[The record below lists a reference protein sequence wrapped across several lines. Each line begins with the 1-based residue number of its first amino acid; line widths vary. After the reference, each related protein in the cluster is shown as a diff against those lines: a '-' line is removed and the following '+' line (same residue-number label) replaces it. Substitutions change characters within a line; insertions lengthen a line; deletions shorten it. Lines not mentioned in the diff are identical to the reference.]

1 EINLASPCEAN
12 ADRCR
17 AVMHNGKRISLILP
31 TYNERDSIR
40 KVIQDF
46 EELAVVDEI
55 LVINNN
61 AAEGTSEE
69 VRHTSAIEIH
79 ESVQGYGAAIQRGF
93 REATGD
99 LIVVCEP
106 DDTFLA
112 RDLSKFLAY
121 SEDVDIVYGS
131 RTVKTFIWDRANMG
145 LLLKWGNWFVAKL
158 LELLFNTSYLS
169 DVGCTFRLIRRP
181 ALLGLLPLFR
191 VNSNF
196 FGPEMMVRG
205 YQMGFRCVQIPVNYK
220 ERTGQ
225 SSVTGNVKK
234 SIILGVQMIV
244 LIVAMRFGVE
254 RWLRLL
260 K

>member
-1 EINLASPCEAN
+1 MYK
-12 ADRCR
+12 DRK
-17 AVMHNGKRISLILP
+17 VSVVLP
-31 TYNERDSIR
+31 TYREKDSIR
-40 KVIQDF
+40 QVIHDF
-46 EELAVVDEI
+46 EALGLVDEI
-55 LVINNN
+55 LVVNNN
-61 AAEGTSEE
+61 AIEGTSDE
-69 VRHTSAIEIH
+69 VGQTSAVEIQ
-79 ESVQGYGAAIQRGF
+79 EPIQGYGAAIRRGF
-93 REATGD
+93 AEATGD
-99 LIVVCEP
+99 LVVVCEP
-106 DDTFLA
+106 DATFLA
-112 RDLSKFLAY
+112 QDLHKFLAY
-121 SEDVDIVYGS
+121 AEDVDIAYGS
-131 RTVKTFIWDRANMG
+131 RTIKTFIWERANMG

-169 DVGCTFRLIRRP
+169 DVGCTYRMIRRP
-181 ALLGLLPLFR
+181 ALLQLLPLFR

-225 SSVTGNVKK
+225 SSVTGNLKK

-244 LIVAMRFGVE
+244 LIVAMRFGVD

>member
-1 EINLASPCEAN
+1 MYK
-12 ADRCR
+12 DRK
-17 AVMHNGKRISLILP
+17 VSVILP
-31 TYNERDSIR
+31 TYREKVSIR
-40 KVIQDF
+40 QVIHNF
-46 EELAVVDEI
+46 EALGLVDEI
-55 LVINNN
+55 LVVNNN
-61 AAEGTSEE
+61 AIEGTSEE
-69 VRHTSAIEIH
+69 VGQTSAVEIQ
-79 ESVQGYGAAIQRGF
+79 EPVQGYGAAIRRGF
-93 REATGD
+93 AEATGD
-99 LIVVCEP
+99 LVVVCEP
-106 DDTFLA
+106 DATFLA
-112 RDLSKFLAY
+112 QDLHKFLAY
-121 SEDVDIVYGS
+121 AEDVDIVYGS
-131 RTVKTFIWDRANMG
+131 RTIKTFIWERANMG

-169 DVGCTFRLIRRP
+169 DVGCTYRMIRRP
-181 ALLGLLPLFR
+181 ALLQLLPLFR

-225 SSVTGNVKK
+225 SSVTGNLKK

-244 LIVAMRFGVE
+244 LIVAMRLGVD

>member
-1 EINLASPCEAN
+1 MYKQSK
-12 ADRCR
+12 
-17 AVMHNGKRISLILP
+17 VTLILP

-40 KVIQDF
+40 QVINDF
-46 EELAVVDEI
+46 EALGVIDEI

-61 AAEGTSEE
+61 AIEGTSENI
-69 VRHTSAIEIH
+69 RGTSAIEIH
-79 ESVQGYGAAIQRGF
+79 EPRQGYGAAIRRGF
-93 REATGD
+93 AEATGD
-99 LIVVCEP
+99 LVAVCEP
-106 DDTFLA
+106 DATFLA
-112 RDLSKFLAY
+112 PDLHKFLAY

-131 RTVKTFIWDRANMG
+131 RTIKTFIWERANMG

-205 YQMGFRCVQIPVNYK
+205 YQMGFRCVQIPVNY
-220 ERTGQ
+220 R
-225 SSVTGNVKK
+225 
-234 SIILGVQMIV
+234 
-244 LIVAMRFGVE
+244 
-254 RWLRLL
+254 
-260 K
+260 

>member
-1 EINLASPCEAN
+1 MYKQSK
-12 ADRCR
+12 
-17 AVMHNGKRISLILP
+17 VTVILP
-31 TYNERDSIR
+31 TYNEKDSIR
-40 KVIQDF
+40 QVIQEF
-46 EELAVVDEI
+46 EALGVVDEI
-55 LVINNN
+55 VVINNN
-61 AAEGTSEE
+61 AVAGTSEKI
-69 VRHTSAIEIH
+69 RGTSAIEVH
-79 ESVQGYGAAIQRGF
+79 EPRQGYGAAIRRGF
-93 REATGD
+93 AEASGD
-99 LIVVCEP
+99 LVAVCEP
-106 DDTFLA
+106 DATFA
-112 RDLSKFLAY
+112 AEDLHKFLAY

-131 RTVKTFIWDRANMG
+131 RTIKTFIWERANMG

-169 DVGCTFRLIRRP
+169 DVGCTYRMIRRP
-181 ALLGLLPLFR
+181 ALLKLLPLFR

-234 SIILGVQMIV
+234 SVVLGVQMIV

>member
-1 EINLASPCEAN
+1 MYKQSK
-12 ADRCR
+12 
-17 AVMHNGKRISLILP
+17 VTVILP

-40 KVIQDF
+40 QVINDF
-46 EELAVVDEI
+46 EALGVVDEI

-61 AAEGTSEE
+61 AVEGTSEN
-69 VRHTSAIEIH
+69 VRGTSAIEIH
-79 ESVQGYGAAIQRGF
+79 EPHQGYGAAIRRGF
-93 REATGD
+93 AEASGD
-99 LIVVCEP
+99 LVVVCEP
-106 DDTFLA
+106 DATFVA
-112 RDLSKFLAY
+112 QDLHKFLVY

-131 RTVKTFIWDRANMG
+131 RTIKTFIWERANMG

-169 DVGCTFRLIRRP
+169 DVGCTYRLIRRS
-181 ALLGLLPLFR
+181 ALLQLLPLFR

-205 YQMGFRCVQIPVNYK
+205 YQMGFRCVQIPINYR
-220 ERTGQ
+220 ERIGQ
-225 SSVTGNVKK
+225 SSVTGNLKK
-234 SIILGVQMIV
+234 SLILGAQMIV
-244 LIVAMRFGVE
+244 LIVSMRFGVD